1 MHAVV
6 STSSRNVI
14 SLMRTDICA
23 KDLIEGSRRPEVVD
37 AMREFYARI
46 DRQIAEK
53 PATCW
58 NHGDCCRFA
67 QFGHRLYVTALEVC
81 YYLATGDAPPPVT
94 GDTCPHAYEGKCH
107 ARERRPLGCRIFFC
121 DPLAQ
126 AWQGP
131 FTEEHLAVLRELHDE
146 LGVRYFYAD
155 WMDVLRALRTPEKSF
170 TR

>member
-1 MHAVV
+1 MRAVA
-6 STSSRNVI
+6 STSSRMVI
-14 SLMRTDICA
+14 SFMRTDICA
-23 KDLIEGSRRPEVVD
+23 KDLIEGSRRPDVVE
-37 AMREFYARI
+37 AMREFYAQA

-58 NHGDCCRFA
+58 NHGDCCRFT

-81 YYLATGDAPPPVT
+81 YYLATGDSPPPVV
-94 GDTCPHAYEGKCH
+94 GDTCPHAIEGKCH

-131 FTEEHLAVLRELHDE
+131 FTEERLAALRELHDK
-146 LGVRYFYAD
+146 LSVRYFYAD
-155 WMDVLRALRTPEKSF
+155 WMDVLRALRDHV
-170 TR
+170 